1 MKADEWDYLNVEVA
15 ECVPDGSYV
24 GMIPHVIDD
33 ALEHRRQCHHGVSAS
48 AVDGL
53 VRFL

>member
-1 MKADEWDYLNVEVA
+1 MHVEVA
-15 ECVPDGSYV
+15 ECVPDRSYI

-33 ALEHRRQCHHGVSAS
+33 ALEHRRQGHHGVSAS